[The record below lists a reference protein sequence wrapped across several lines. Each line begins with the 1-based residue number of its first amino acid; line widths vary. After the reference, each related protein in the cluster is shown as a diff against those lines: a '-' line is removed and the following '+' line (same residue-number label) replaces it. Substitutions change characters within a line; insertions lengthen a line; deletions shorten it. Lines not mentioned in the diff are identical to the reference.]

1 MHIALYQTSVLCP
14 HYVGPDGRQCSLG
27 EEVQVIDVKKVSR
40 MLLDLKATESYLR
53 QYPQVAARL
62 AAALEKATG
71 KKR

>member
-1 MHIALYQTSVLCP
+1 M
-14 HYVGPDGRQCSLG
+14 
-27 EEVQVIDVKKVSR
+27 DVKKVSQ

-53 QYPQVAARL
+53 QYPQLAVKL